1 MNQIRYL
8 MFTLKAAEESSCFF
22 GGFLSFFFKLGILM
36 LGWGTA
42 SGEVRLMKSQTN
54 SVDNE
59 FLVKKQIANQLINK
73 HIVDNSIFF
82 DS

>member
-1 MNQIRYL
+1 
-8 MFTLKAAEESSCFF
+8 
-22 GGFLSFFFKLGILM
+22 M

-54 SVDNE
+54 SEDNE

-82 DS
+82 DSWNIWIAQNEELKNISVSN